1 MIVVLPVATTQETCM
16 LAGPRPVFLTPT
28 SNDWILDRA
37 AECSL
42 DIGKL
47 LAFFPDISLHEVAE
61 NTGFDLHCVR

>member
-1 MIVVLPVATTQETCM
+1 M
-16 LAGPRPVFLTPT
+16 LAGPLPVFLTPT

-47 LAFFPDISLHEVAE
+47 LAFFTDISLDEVAE